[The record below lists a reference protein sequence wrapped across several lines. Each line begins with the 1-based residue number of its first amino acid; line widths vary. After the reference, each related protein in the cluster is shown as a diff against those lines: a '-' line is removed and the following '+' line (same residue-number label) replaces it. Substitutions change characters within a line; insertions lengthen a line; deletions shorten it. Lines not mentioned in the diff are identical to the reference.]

1 VEVAI
6 IQLLEGKPALE
17 VTIKI
22 KRIQVIHME
31 VVEVDKKFLSTKRKR
46 VKMDCY
52 LILILS
58 HF

>member
-6 IQLLEGKPALE
+6 IQLLEGKPALG

-31 VVEVDKKFLSTKRKR
+31 VVEEVKKIHSTKRNR

>member
-1 VEVAI
+1 VEVAK

-31 VVEVDKKFLSTKRKR
+31 VVEVDKKNLSTKR
-46 VKMDCY
+46 
-52 LILILS
+52 
-58 HF
+58 